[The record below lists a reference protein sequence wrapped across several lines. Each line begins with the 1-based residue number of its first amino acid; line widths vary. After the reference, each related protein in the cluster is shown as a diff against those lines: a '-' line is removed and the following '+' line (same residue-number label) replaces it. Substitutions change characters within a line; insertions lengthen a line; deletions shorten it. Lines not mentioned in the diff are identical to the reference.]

1 MTLSDIVIITNNIII
16 VVIIMMMLLTGE
28 VGKSKGST
36 NGRDRGKGDCQGAGE
51 DPHLVMVRMMM
62 MMVMLLKGGGQIFFF

>member
-1 MTLSDIVIITNNIII
+1 M
-16 VVIIMMMLLTGE
+16 LTGE

-36 NGRDRGKGDCQGAGE
+36 NGRDWGKGDCQGAGE

-62 MMVMLLKGGGQIFFF
+62 MMVMLKEGSEKNFFRT